1 MPLLPPT
8 DQQRQ
13 STESNKT
20 DNKTYNFTGRYM
32 FSARKRRYNAATS
45 ELRAM
50 ERVYYVVTDDSD
62 GGDDDVINSR
72 RTDDAIGN
80 CSGKPLGGGGTVPF
94 RVLRA
99 YRKRHRRHRRH
110 DAAAAAPPTAPP
122 MTSLPG
128 AVANSHDAGG
138 PEARRE
144 KADEAAA
151 WTPPAGAAGRREVC
165 VSFCKRF
172 VAFLLSTVGLSMV
185 AIAYS
190 VAGGVLFAAVEAPHE
205 LAVKHG
211 VRDALDW
218 HVGELW
224 RRTGQLNVLHPVGF
238 LLTHLRSLG
247 CLFL

>member
-1 MPLLPPT
+1 MAVESAGPYASLHLAPEITTPAAPTTYFLTGRMPLLPPT

-80 CSGKPLGGGGTVPF
+80 CSGKPLGGGGGGTVPF

-110 DAAAAAPPTAPP
+110 DAATASSAFSRRASGPPASWLFATATGSDVIGGAVGGAAA
-122 MTSLPG
+122 
-128 AVANSHDAGG
+128 
-138 PEARRE
+138 
-144 KADEAAA
+144 AA
-151 WTPPAGAAGRREVC
+151 
-165 VSFCKRF
+165 S
-172 VAFLLSTVGLSMV
+172 
-185 AIAYS
+185 
-190 VAGGVLFAAVEAPHE
+190 
-205 LAVKHG
+205 
-211 VRDALDW
+211 
-218 HVGELW
+218 
-224 RRTGQLNVLHPVGF
+224 
-238 LLTHLRSLG
+238 
-247 CLFL
+247 